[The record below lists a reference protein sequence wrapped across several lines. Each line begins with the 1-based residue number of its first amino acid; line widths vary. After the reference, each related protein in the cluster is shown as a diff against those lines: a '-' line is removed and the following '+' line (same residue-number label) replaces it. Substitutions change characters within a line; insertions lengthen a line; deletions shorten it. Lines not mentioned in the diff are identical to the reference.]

1 MTTTVSRTPASA
13 AATRSESESP
23 RSRRPRRTS
32 DQRRPRD
39 LLVVI
44 PTLVLLAVIVFPVA
58 WMILTSLRPASSLG
72 VAVPFGQLLDGL
84 GFDSY
89 RRLFA
94 GGAFGRYVVNSLVVA
109 SVGTAITVLL
119 SSLAAFGL
127 SRFRFRLRGPML
139 FVIIGTQLLPFVV
152 LITPI
157 YTLFSQIGLLDS
169 YVGLVLVYVAITLPL
184 AIFLMLGY
192 FDTIPTVLDEA
203 ARMDGCSTLGV
214 IFRIIVPVAL
224 PGIVTVTVTTFIA
237 MWEEYLFANV
247 LLTSDALKT
256 VQVGLAGYFGEY
268 STDWGVVMA
277 AATVA
282 AIPTVLLFSLVQKRL
297 VAGMSAGSVK
307 E

>member
-1 MTTTVSRTPASA
+1 MSA
-13 AATRSESESP
+13 AAPTRP
-23 RSRRPRRTS
+23 AAPARRRSR

-44 PTLVLLAVIVFPVA
+44 PTLLLLLVIVFPVL
-58 WMILTSLRPASSLG
+58 WMVLTSLRPSSTLG
-72 VAVPFGQLLDGL
+72 VAVPFGQLFQGL
-84 GFDSY
+84 SFDSY
-89 RRLFA
+89 GRLFS
-94 GGAFGRYVVNSLVVA
+94 GGAFGRYVLN
-109 SVGTAITVLL
+109 SVGVAVVGTVITVVLA
-119 SSLAAFGL
+119 SLAAFGL

-139 FVIIGTQLLPFVV
+139 LLIIGTQLLPFVV
-152 LITPI
+152 LLTPV
-157 YTLFSQIGLLDS
+157 YTLFSQIGLLDN

-203 ARMDGCSTLGV
+203 ARIDGCSTLGV
-214 IFRIIVPVAL
+214 IFRIVMPVAL
-224 PGIVTVTVTTFIA
+224 PGVVTVTVTTFIA

-268 STDWGVVMA
+268 ATDWGVVMA
-277 AATVA
+277 AATIA
-282 AIPTVLLFSLVQKRL
+282 AIPTVVLFSLVQKRL
-297 VAGMSAGSVK
+297 VAGMAAGSVK